1 MADRLTQLQD
11 AVNSQA
17 DNFCNSIGIL
27 QDMAQPASLTGA
39 SKPPPGGEDHTQ
51 LFAQMVARTAKD
63 IEVLVDSLPSEES
76 TQELQA
82 AGLASLE
89 AESEQ
94 AGEALAETVRQG
106 EKLLGSIQAA
116 LHDIANR
123 QLEMERIA
131 AEECI
136 VAQQTGAATL

>member
-1 MADRLTQLQD
+1 M
-11 AVNSQA
+11 
-17 DNFCNSIGIL
+17 
-27 QDMAQPASLTGA
+27 P
-39 SKPPPGGEDHTQ
+39 
-51 LFAQMVARTAKD
+51 
-63 IEVLVDSLPSEES
+63 
-76 TQELQA
+76 QA

-123 QLEMERIA
+123 SGNGLPE
-131 AEECI
+131 
-136 VAQQTGAATL
+136 T

>member
-11 AVNSQA
+11 AVNTQA
-17 DNFCNSIGIL
+17 DNFCNSVGIL
-27 QDMAQPASLTGA
+27 QDMATPASLTGVV
-39 SKPPPGGEDHTQ
+39 KPPVGEDHTQ

-89 AESEQ
+89 QESEQ
-94 AGEALAETVRQG
+94 AGAALAETVKQG
-106 EKLLGSIQAA
+106 ERLLGSIQAA
-116 LHDIANR
+116 LHEIASK
-123 QLEMERIA
+123 QLEMERLT

-136 VAQQTGAATL
+136 VAQQSSSATL

>member
-1 MADRLTQLQD
+1 MTKHLSRRPTNKLICRITNKPSIAL
-11 AVNSQA
+11 
-17 DNFCNSIGIL
+17 NF
-27 QDMAQPASLTGA
+27 
-39 SKPPPGGEDHTQ
+39 
-51 LFAQMVARTAKD
+51 
-63 IEVLVDSLPSEES
+63 LP
-76 TQELQA
+76 QA

-123 QLEMERIA
+123 SGNGLPE
-131 AEECI
+131 
-136 VAQQTGAATL
+136 T

>member
-1 MADRLTQLQD
+1 MSGVGGFLTKRGEHPGVAGKLFKKPTADGFPR
-11 AVNSQA
+11 
-17 DNFCNSIGIL
+17 
-27 QDMAQPASLTGA
+27 
-39 SKPPPGGEDHTQ
+39 
-51 LFAQMVARTAKD
+51 
-63 IEVLVDSLPSEES
+63 
-76 TQELQA
+76 QA

-123 QLEMERIA
+123 WVIRHLKI
-131 AEECI
+131 I
-136 VAQQTGAATL
+136 

>member
-1 MADRLTQLQD
+1 MFGLNWIAGFGGFLTKRGEHPGVAGRLHK
-11 AVNSQA
+11 
-17 DNFCNSIGIL
+17 
-27 QDMAQPASLTGA
+27 
-39 SKPPPGGEDHTQ
+39 KPTTEGV
-51 LFAQMVARTAKD
+51 LF
-63 IEVLVDSLPSEES
+63 
-76 TQELQA
+76 QA

-123 QLEMERIA
+123 WVIRHLKI
-131 AEECI
+131 I
-136 VAQQTGAATL
+136 

>member
-1 MADRLTQLQD
+1 MAT
-11 AVNSQA
+11 
-17 DNFCNSIGIL
+17 
-27 QDMAQPASLTGA
+27 PASLTGA
-39 SKPPPGGEDHTQ
+39 AKPPSGEDHTQ
-51 LFAQMVARTAKD
+51 LFAKLVARTAKD